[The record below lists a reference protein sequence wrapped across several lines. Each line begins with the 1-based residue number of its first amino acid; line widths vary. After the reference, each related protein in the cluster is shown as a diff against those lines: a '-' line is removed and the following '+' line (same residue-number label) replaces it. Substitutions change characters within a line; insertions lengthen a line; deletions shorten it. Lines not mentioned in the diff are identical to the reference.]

1 VVLPNPVPPRRFE
14 AHLEVHAGSIDE
26 DTDEQGLAHLVEHV
40 TFLGS
45 KKREGLLGTGS
56 RSNAYTDFHHTVF
69 HIHSPLEGPLG
80 QPMLTLALEALEE
93 IAFKPRFL
101 PQRIEKER
109 RAVLAELQMM
119 NTIEYRVD
127 CQLLEQLHS
136 ENPLGNRFPIGKQEQ
151 IVAWDHDKVRRYHAK
166 HYFPANTTLYVVG
179 DVDAGECERMIH
191 EAYGATPERP
201 HTTLAAGA
209 SEDMQVEVPEKDRR
223 SAAPPVVHFWTSG
236 GAGVGPA
243 GVPEAGVGAAA
254 AREDT
259 AGALPALAT
268 GKCAA
273 VRLRQGARGSRHLH
287 RRAGQLAH
295 GAHRPLGAAV
305 PRERA
310 VQLVRG
316 PAAALFHHRAGPLG

>member
-1 VVLPNPVPPRRFE
+1 MVLPNPVPPRRFE

-201 HTTLAAGA
+201 HKTLAAGA

-243 GVPEAGVGAAA
+243 GVPEAGVG
-254 AREDT
+254 
-259 AGALPALAT
+259 GAPPAPP
-268 GKCAA
+268 
-273 VRLRQGARGSRHLH
+273 
-287 RRAGQLAH
+287 
-295 GAHRPLGAAV
+295 RP
-305 PRERA
+305 
-310 VQLVRG
+310 
-316 PAAALFHHRAGPLG
+316 